1 MEITSFVL
9 GMLTIV
15 AAGISASIVVGL
27 AKINQLTRK
36 TESLTQLCAAI
47 EGDLRREIE
56 EKNQE
61 IWRQFENCGRDTTM
75 VEKTLMNQ
83 IDETRRYIDSR
94 IDKLKGEQGSKQM
107 LKG

>member
-27 AKINQLTRK
+27 AKINKISKQLNNLSQQHER
-36 TESLTQLCAAI
+36 
-47 EGDLRREIE
+47 DLIHIFKVIG
-56 EKNQE
+56 EKDNE
-61 IWRQFENCGRDTTM
+61 IWRQFGDTSRDITM
-75 VEKTLMNQ
+75 VEKTIMGQ
-83 IDETRRYIDSR
+83 VDETRRYIDSR
-94 IDKLKGEQGSKQM
+94 IDKLKGEQGSKQI